1 LGHRRGLPDAFL
13 RVAIRPSACVPPT
26 ARAATRAPCER
37 RRASFAPPPA
47 PSARRCSCA
56 PPRCSTWTARR
67 SSRCG
72 WSAPCAGSSSSQ
84 AQGEPRSS
92 CARPVRPGHVRL
104 CVSSRDTCA
113 TYRRCVTL
121 RSMSS
126 HVVRIGP
133 KGRVVVPAELRRQ
146 LGLEE
151 GAELVARVTAD
162 RLVLEPRSSA
172 LRRLR
177 SFFDDVPG
185 ETSLVDELVAERRR
199 EAGREA

>member
-1 LGHRRGLPDAFL
+1 
-13 RVAIRPSACVPPT
+13 
-26 ARAATRAPCER
+26 
-37 RRASFAPPPA
+37 
-47 PSARRCSCA
+47 
-56 PPRCSTWTARR
+56 
-67 SSRCG
+67 
-72 WSAPCAGSSSSQ
+72 
-84 AQGEPRSS
+84 
-92 CARPVRPGHVRL
+92 
-104 CVSSRDTCA
+104 
-113 TYRRCVTL
+113 
-121 RSMSS
+121 MSS

>member
-1 LGHRRGLPDAFL
+1 MCHTAF
-13 RVAIRPSACVPPT
+13 V
-26 ARAATRAPCER
+26 
-37 RRASFAPPPA
+37 
-47 PSARRCSCA
+47 
-56 PPRCSTWTARR
+56 
-67 SSRCG
+67 
-72 WSAPCAGSSSSQ
+72 
-84 AQGEPRSS
+84 
-92 CARPVRPGHVRL
+92 
-104 CVSSRDTCA
+104 
-113 TYRRCVTL
+113 
-121 RSMSS
+121 SS

-151 GAELVARVTAD
+151 GAELVARVSAD

-177 SFFDDVPG
+177 SFFDDVPA